1 MSKCFQD
8 FSFESWRYVHEKNV
22 FSSMHK
28 PSNVALGN
36 FLGEL
41 SGFNISR
48 TKFGEERLYP
58 AVKEKERK
66 KERKKER
73 ERERGRW

>member
-1 MSKCFQD
+1 
-8 FSFESWRYVHEKNV
+8 
-22 FSSMHK
+22 MHK

-66 KERKKER
+66 KER